1 MKAKLTWEGNLMGRE
16 ERGRE
21 KEGWKKRGRDLDLP
35 PQRNSRKSE
44 CEKTDLAS

>member
-1 MKAKLTWEGNLMGRE
+1 MKAELTWEGNLLGRE

-21 KEGWKKRGRDLDLP
+21 REVQKKRGRDLELP

-44 CEKTDLAS
+44 WEKTDLAS